1 MNNLKTNIYV
11 SKKRLHEIPNDV
23 YRRKIQKS
31 KNKKTDMMKNDIL
44 NTLTVLRGKSEH
56 NSDLKYNSDQERY
69 VYTENKSGLI

>member
-56 NSDLKYNSDQERY
+56 NSDLINTILIKRDM
-69 VYTENKSGLI
+69 YTPRIRVD